1 MEEISKWSNRF
12 TWTAIIQGAIVTALA
27 IMLTTVVITSSSAQ
41 NLVSIVLGN
50 PAVGF
55 IEIAALAGLGL
66 YIIIGVVA
74 TGLSAQFYHH
84 FETRLGKKYG
94 RRKVAN
100 SLAWAHLILMNVGI
114 AAASMMMIYGGY
126 LGDFAVSSKDE
137 SGYGWGWS
145 IEQASE
151 HILNPLII
159 PVGIMLLIASIGA
172 ICGGIS
178 FVIVNLKKD
187 DIR

>member
-1 MEEISKWSNRF
+1 M
-12 TWTAIIQGAIVTALA
+12 
-27 IMLTTVVITSSSAQ
+27 
-41 NLVSIVLGN
+41 
-50 PAVGF
+50 
-55 IEIAALAGLGL
+55 
-66 YIIIGVVA
+66 YIIVEVIA

-84 FETRLGKKYG
+84 FEIRLGKKYG

-100 SLAWAHLILMNVGI
+100 SFAWAHLILMNVGV

-126 LGDFAVSSKDE
+126 LGDFAVSSKEE
-137 SGYGWGWS
+137 SGYGWEWT

-172 ICGGIS
+172 VCGGIG
-178 FVIVNLKKD
+178 FVIVNLKKGD
-187 DIR
+187 TR